1 MAALAFLA
9 PGACS
14 AEPATKT
21 SPVSSAP
28 SIKLTGRI
36 DATSLQAF
44 KRGLSPQTE
53 RLIINS
59 AGGRS
64 PEAMELGSLVRSL
77 GLEVVVDGVCLSACA
92 HFVFI
97 PAKRKRLEPNSV
109 VAFHQTATALSR
121 LLLASG
127 RQDLAA
133 FYLPVAENEQAFYK
147 SAGISTKL
155 LNEPYRELN
164 PICYQEQTGA
174 PQGSEYQTAF
184 FSQTS
189 FYVPALSDLY
199 GFGVGPIQGYWPS
212 STSDIGKAVARYP
225 RKLNLSFK
233 MKLATSGRDVTY
245 QPKALPKCPEE
256 PMYQLPR
263 RPVP

>member
-1 MAALAFLA
+1 
-9 PGACS
+9 
-14 AEPATKT
+14 
-21 SPVSSAP
+21 VSSAHFLE
-28 SIKLTGRI
+28 LTGRI
-36 DATSLQAF
+36 DAASLQAF
-44 KRGLSPQTE
+44 KRDLSFETK

-64 PEAMELGSLVRSL
+64 PEAIELGSLVRSL

-97 PAKRKRLEPNSV
+97 PAKRKRVEPNSV

-133 FYLPVAENEQAFYK
+133 FYLPIARNEQDFYK
-147 SAGISTKL
+147 SAGISIKL
-155 LNEPYRELN
+155 LYEPYRELN
-164 PICYQEQTGA
+164 PICYLEQAGV
-174 PQGSEYQTAF
+174 PSGSEYQTAF

-189 FYVPALSDLY
+189 FYVPALPDLY
-199 GFGVGPIQGYWPS
+199 SFGVGPILGHWPS
-212 STSDIGKAVARYP
+212 STSDIEKAVARYP

-233 MKLATSGRDVTY
+233 VKLATSGRDLTY
-245 QPKALPKCPEE
+245 QPKPLPRCPDE
-256 PMYQLPR
+256 PMYRLQR
-263 RPVP
+263 RLVP